1 MRKAV
6 SFLLLAIVIPLTLF
20 GCGQGLSISP
30 TATSQ
35 ISPPISVSPKV
46 IIASPTSTLTLTP
59 IPKGKNIVVSSA
71 ADSGPDT
78 LRQALL
84 DAENGDIIIFDDK
97 IFPPTNPITIYV
109 TSELPLISQGNI
121 TVDASNAGVILNG
134 SNIPAGGW
142 EAGLQMVS
150 DGNTIRGMQV
160 VNFSGTG
167 IAVSNGHHNIIG
179 GDRNIGLGPLGQG
192 NLTSG
197 NDIGIGLWGDD
208 ASHNL
213 ATGNLIGT
221 YPDEIEPWMNRSG
234 GVLIIEGANH
244 NTIGPGNT
252 IANNGVGIEIHDS
265 NSFGN
270 LISQNSIHNNG
281 WMGIFLWA
289 GGNRELAAPVILNSD
304 LNAGTVT
311 GTACASCTVEIFS
324 DAGGEGGKYEGQ
336 TSTDISGIFI
346 FKINSSLVGSRL
358 TGVTI
363 DAGNNTSAFS
373 ILTNGEIIPS
383 PLQNENNIPTNV
395 LQIKQSRD
403 LEDNRIGTLTSP
415 DLVPQKSYDRF
426 LNAYW
431 VNLGLKRMHLSFN
444 EIEVPVDW
452 EKPELTIDPIDD
464 NWVTSMIN
472 QGMTLTYVLT
482 FWDKEYQATGG
493 EVPCPRFKTEEQVQR
508 YLEYVRFIVN
518 QFKDRIQYFEIWN
531 EPNSR
536 ACPQWIEVEDYI
548 NLVRRTVPVIRQ
560 EFPNAKVVV
569 GGTTGLNDP
578 ASQNYLFSVLNSDLM
593 PMVDIVTWHPFYGSS
608 PQYKDEREYYYG
620 YPSLVQ
626 KIKDVATKS
635 GFAGDYWADEMT
647 WRTPLNAMA
656 DQPWT
661 YSETVAAKYYGRSI
675 VMHLALDIAAGVMP
689 DVRGTI
695 IDSVIR
701 NLSTLMA
708 GANPLDFPV
717 VIQTEAENITSYGF
731 SLPNGDKLLAL
742 WTNGTA
748 VEDDPGINTTLTF
761 PNLSAVEFTGIDVL
775 HSFEQPIIA
784 ENVDGNVVV
793 RELLVKDYPIIL
805 RLKDTSSY

>member
-1 MRKAV
+1 V
-6 SFLLLAIVIPLTLF
+6 
-20 GCGQGLSISP
+20 
-30 TATSQ
+30 
-35 ISPPISVSPKV
+35 
-46 IIASPTSTLTLTP
+46 TST
-59 IPKGKNIVVSSA
+59 
-71 ADSGPDT
+71 ADSGPGT

-84 DAENGDIIIFDDK
+84 DAENGDLIIFDDK
-97 IFPPTNPITIYV
+97 IFPPTNPTTIYV
-109 TSELPLISQGNI
+109 NSELPLISQGDI
-121 TVDASNAGVILNG
+121 TIDASNAGVILNG

-142 EAGLQMVS
+142 DTGLQMVS
-150 DGNTIRGMQV
+150 DGNIIRGMQV
-160 VNFSGTG
+160 VNFSGAG

-197 NDIGIGLWGDD
+197 NDIGVGLWGDD
-208 ASHNL
+208 ASQNIV
-213 ATGNLIGT
+213 TGNLIGT
-221 YPDEIEPWMNRSG
+221 YPDEIEAWMNRSG

-252 IANNGVGIEIHDS
+252 IANNGVGIEIHDP

-270 LISQNSIHNNG
+270 LITQNSIHHNG

-289 GGNRELAAPVILNSD
+289 GGNQELAAPAILNSD
-304 LNAGTVT
+304 LNARTVT
-311 GTACASCTVEIFS
+311 GTACASCAVEIFS
-324 DAGGEGGKYEGQ
+324 DARGEGEKYVGQ
-336 TSTDISGIFI
+336 TSTDISGIFT
-346 FKINSSLVGSRL
+346 FKIDSSLVRSRL
-358 TGVTI
+358 TGVAI

-373 ILTNGEIIPS
+373 ILINGEIIPS
-383 PLQNENNIPTNV
+383 PLQNGNNMPTYV
-395 LQIKQSRD
+395 LQVKQSRD
-403 LEDNRIGTLTSP
+403 LEDNRIGTLTAP

-431 VNLGLKRMHLSFN
+431 VNLGLKRMRLSFN

-452 EKPELTIDPIDD
+452 EKPELIIDPIDD
-464 NWVTSMIN
+464 NLITSMVN
-472 QGMTLTYVLT
+472 QGITLTYVLT
-482 FWDKEYQATGG
+482 FWDKEYQAAGG
-493 EVPCPRFKTEEQVQR
+493 EVPCPRFKTEEQVQL

-578 ASQNYLFSVLNSDLM
+578 ASQNYLFSILNSDLM

-608 PQYKDEREYYYG
+608 PQYEDEREYYYG

-661 YSETVAAKYYGRSI
+661 YSETVAAKYYGRSM
-675 VMHLALDIAAGVMP
+675 VMHLALDVAAGVMP
-689 DVRGTI
+689 DVLGTT

-708 GANPLDFPV
+708 GTKPANMAV
-717 VIQTEAENITSYGF
+717 EIQSEATDILGYSF
-731 SLPNGDKLLAL
+731 SLPDGDMLFAL
-742 WTNGTA
+742 WTDGIA
-748 VEDDPGINTTLTF
+748 VDDDPGVRTTLTF
-761 PNLSAVEFTGIDVL
+761 QDISAQELVGIDVL
-775 HSFEQPIIA
+775 HGFEQQLIA
-784 ENVDGNVVV
+784 SAEDGNLVVHD
-793 RELLVKDYPIIL
+793 LLIKDYPIIL
-805 RLKDTSSY
+805 HFKDTSSP